1 MNKVTK
7 LGIGMPTG
15 GLVQAQ
21 TAFSLITAMQFV
33 EIPMQLFLGIG
44 CYVHQNRDTIV
55 RQALESGCSHLLF
68 VDTDMVFPHDTIN
81 RLMALEKDIVGIK
94 CNKRIFPLTP
104 LVDVT
109 ELSEVPF
116 VGTGIM
122 LIDMEVFKKIGK
134 PYFSFDKESDSE
146 DKYFCNKA
154 IANGFKVWCDPT
166 IPIGHIGTH
175 IF

>member
-1 MNKVTK
+1 MSKVTK

-33 EIPMQLFLGIG
+33 EVPMQLFLGIG
-44 CYVHQNRDTIV
+44 CYVHHNRDTIV
-55 RQALESGCSHLLF
+55 RQALESGCSHLLM
-68 VDTDMVFPHDTIN
+68 VDTDMVFNHDLIN
-81 RLMALEKDIVGIK
+81 KLIALDKDVVGIK

-109 ELSEVPF
+109 ELSEVSF
-116 VGTGIM
+116 VGTGII
-122 LIDMEVFKKIGK
+122 LIDMEVFKKMEK
-134 PYFSFDKESDSE
+134 PYFSFDSEAESE
-146 DKYFCNKA
+146 DKYFCNKV
-154 IANGFKVWCDPT
+154 IKNGFKVWCDPT
-166 IPIGHIGTH
+166 IQVGHLGTH